1 MLLFFHLPT
10 LTTTILIALIAILTL
25 VGIMIRPW
33 RVNEAMVALA
43 GAALLLILG
52 LINPGTAISTLL
64 NDWNTFF
71 FFLGM
76 MSLSALAE
84 VAGLFDWLAVQAA
97 RLAGN
102 SARRL
107 FLNTF
112 VLGCLI
118 SMILSNDATALILT
132 PITYS
137 LVTRLRLPVLPFL
150 FACTFI
156 ADTASFLLPVSNP
169 INIILL
175 SKFPLDLWTFLRLL
189 CLPCLLVISIN
200 IALFFLLY
208 RRQLQGHFDMK
219 RLPALE
225 ETIKHKSYFRYTCT
239 VLVLVAVAYI
249 TASAA
254 QFPLSLV
261 ALAGALA
268 LFIGALIWKQST
280 LQDVGKQISWSIF
293 GFIGGMFIVVQA
305 VESTGLTTQFGQLL
319 LHLSGGSSF
328 GAVMVGTFGSALGTN
343 LINNVPMAVV
353 LTSALQT
360 TQHAP
365 IMVQHAFIAASIFGC
380 DLGPNLTTVGSLATV
395 LWLLI
400 LRQRNLD
407 VSGLDYLKVGIIVTP
422 FMLLTGA
429 LAIWLL
435 LL

>member
-1 MLLFFHLPT
+1 VLLFFHLPT
-10 LTTTILIALIAILTL
+10 LTTTILISLIAILTL
-25 VGIMIRPW
+25 VGIMVRPW

-52 LINPGTAISTLL
+52 LINPGNAISTLL

-156 ADTASFLLPVSNP
+156 ADTSSFLLPVSNP

-189 CLPCLLVISIN
+189 CLPCLLVISMN

-208 RRQLQGHFDMK
+208 RRQLRGHFDIK

-249 TASAA
+249 TASAV

-268 LFIGALIWKQST
+268 LFIGALIWKQTT
-280 LQDVGKQISWSIF
+280 LPDVGKQISWSIF

-319 LHLSGGSSF
+319 LHLSGGNSF

-365 IMVQHAFIAASIFGC
+365 IIVQHAFIAATIFGC

-422 FMLLTGA
+422 FMLFIGA

>member
-1 MLLFFHLPT
+1 
-10 LTTTILIALIAILTL
+10 
-25 VGIMIRPW
+25 
-33 RVNEAMVALA
+33 
-43 GAALLLILG
+43 
-52 LINPGTAISTLL
+52 
-64 NDWNTFF
+64 
-71 FFLGM
+71 
-76 MSLSALAE
+76 
-84 VAGLFDWLAVQAA
+84 
-97 RLAGN
+97 
-102 SARRL
+102 
-107 FLNTF
+107 
-112 VLGCLI
+112 
-118 SMILSNDATALILT
+118 
-132 PITYS
+132 
-137 LVTRLRLPVLPFL
+137 
-150 FACTFI
+150 
-156 ADTASFLLPVSNP
+156 
-169 INIILL
+169 
-175 SKFPLDLWTFLRLL
+175 
-189 CLPCLLVISIN
+189 
-200 IALFFLLY
+200 
-208 RRQLQGHFDMK
+208 
-219 RLPALE
+219 LE

-239 VLVLVAVAYI
+239 MLVLVAVAYV

-280 LQDVGKQISWSIF
+280 LSDVGKQISWSIF

-422 FMLLTGA
+422 FMLFIGA